1 MTAVDESSQPVIV
14 IGGGLAGL
22 AAAVALGQA
31 GWPVTLLE
39 SRGRWGGRASSFV
52 DQTTGETIDNC
63 QHVSMGCCTNYQ
75 AFCQTV
81 GIDEFFHREPRLWFL
96 DAAGHLSALT
106 SAPLPAP
113 LHLLPS
119 LLTMKLLSWSEKF
132 ALARGM
138 LALVKEPLPDD
149 NRSFS
154 DWLQQHRQPA
164 ATIERFW
171 SVVLV
176 SALSETLDRI
186 DVGQA
191 RKVFLDGFL
200 ANRNGWEVFLPS
212 VPLEDLYG
220 RQLADWLR
228 DHGVTTRLQA
238 GVRRLIVADDRVRE
252 VELRNG
258 ETLAAEQVVLAVP
271 HYQVAALLPPACGE
285 LPYFS
290 NLSQL
295 ETAPISSAHLWYD
308 RPIMPLRHVTLVGR
322 LSQWVFNRSLIQGT
336 ASDRGYYYQVVISAA
351 RHVAGLPQEVALQQV
366 VQELADI
373 WPAARQATLRH
384 GRLVTEH
391 RAVLS
396 MTPGV
401 DRLRPGQQSP
411 IANLQ
416 LAGDWT
422 QTGWPSTM
430 EGAVRSGYL
439 AAENVLQSRGR
450 RARILAPDLPAT
462 PLARLV
468 LGL

>member
-1 MTAVDESSQPVIV
+1 MTAEAMPERVIV
-14 IGGGLAGL
+14 VGGGLAGL
-22 AAAVALGQA
+22 AAAAALGQA
-31 GWPVTLLE
+31 GLPVTLLE

-63 QHVSMGCCTNYQ
+63 QHVSMGCCTNFQ
-75 AFCQTV
+75 AFCQRV

-96 DAAGHLSALT
+96 DAAGHLSALS

-119 LLTMKLLSWSEKF
+119 LLSMKLLSWGEKM

-138 LALVKEPLPDD
+138 LALVKEPLQDPGE
-149 NRSFS
+149 SFAV
-154 DWLQQHRQPA
+154 WLQRHRQPA
-164 ATIERFW
+164 AAIDRFW
-171 SVVLV
+171 SVVLI

-186 DVGQA
+186 DIGQA

-200 ANRNGWEVFLPS
+200 ANRSGWEVYLPT
-212 VPLEDLYG
+212 VPLDDLYG
-220 RQLADWLR
+220 RLLANWLQE
-228 DHGVTTRLQA
+228 HGVETRLQA
-238 GVRRLIVADDRVRE
+238 GVKRLVVADDRIQG

-258 ETLAAEQVVLAVP
+258 ETLAADHFILAVP
-271 HYQVAALLPPACGE
+271 HFQVPTLLPDTCGE
-285 LPYFS
+285 LPYFG

-336 ASDRGYYYQVVISAA
+336 ATDRGYYYQVVISAA
-351 RHVAGLPQEVALQQV
+351 RHIASLPQDEALQQV
-366 VQELADI
+366 VQELAEI
-373 WPAARQATLRH
+373 WPAAKQATLRH

-401 DRLRPGQQSP
+401 DQLRPLQQSP
-411 IANLQ
+411 IINLQ

-439 AAENVLQSRGR
+439 AAENVLKQCGRRGR
-450 RARILAPDLPAT
+450 VLVPDLPAT